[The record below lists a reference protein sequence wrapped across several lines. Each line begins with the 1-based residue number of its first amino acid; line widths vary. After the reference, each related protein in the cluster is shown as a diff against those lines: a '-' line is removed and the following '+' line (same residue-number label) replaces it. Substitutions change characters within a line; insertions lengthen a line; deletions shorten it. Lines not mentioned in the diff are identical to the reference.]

1 MRRNF
6 FMVRVTEH
14 WNGLPRGVVG
24 SPSLETFKICLDTSL
39 CDLIWVLLLQQGDWT
54 G

>member
-14 WNGLPRGVVG
+14 WNGLPRGVVE
-24 SPSLETFKICLDTSL
+24 SSLQIFKTRLDAYLCSL
-39 CDLIWVLLLQQGDWT
+39 L
-54 G
+54 